1 MLRRLVACITA
12 LLMFGA
18 VGCTGG
24 GGSDGGPPVHGAAGN
39 SRTTPGGASTALYL
53 DQVVPIL
60 KANCYRCHAGMNRKG
75 GFNLETQEGMT
86 KGGKHGR
93 DVIPGDPDGS
103 LMVRLMRHE
112 GPAEHPMAMPP
123 WPRRKLSD
131 AEIGVVARWIRE
143 GALMPAD
150 VEKP

>member
-1 MLRRLVACITA
+1 MRRGVRAWIAALLVA
-12 LLMFGA
+12 GA
-18 VGCTGG
+18 TGCSGG
-24 GGSDGGPPVHGAAGN
+24 GDAGDGPAEHGAAGF

-53 DQVVPIL
+53 DQVQPIL
-60 KANCYRCHAGMNRKG
+60 KANCYRCHGGMNRKG
-75 GFNLETQEGMT
+75 GFNLETEAGMMR
-86 KGGKHGR
+86 GGKHGR

-103 LMVRLMRHE
+103 LLLRLIRHE
-112 GPAEHPMAMPP
+112 GPADHPMPMPP

-131 AEIGVVARWIRE
+131 AEIGVVARWVRE